1 MDDLAKLSKGLGGSG
16 AQGAGDA
23 TQTPGGPQL
32 AGALEAQGGMDGLL
46 AKLRAAGLGDQ
57 VDSWIGTGPNQS
69 IDPQQLKAAIGDDD
83 AQRLAGATGLDLS
96 ALLPMLAAFLPQII
110 DMLTPDG
117 NVPAGG
123 LNGGAGGGLPDL
135 GGLLG
140 GVLGGAG
147 ARGTGGTSGSSGA
160 GGAGGLDD
168 LLGGLGGMLGG
179 DKDR

>member
-1 MDDLAKLSKGLGGSG
+1 MDDLAKLSQGLR
-16 AQGAGDA
+16 GAGAPGASDA
-23 TQTPGGPQL
+23 TATPGGLQL
-32 AGALEAQGGMDGLL
+32 AGALEAQGGIDGLL

-57 VDSWIGTGPNQS
+57 VDSWIGTGANQS
-69 IDPQQLKAAIGDDD
+69 IDPQQLKAAIGDDG

-117 NVPAGG
+117 TVPAGG
-123 LNGGAGGGLPDL
+123 LNGATGPGGGLPDL

-147 ARGTGGTSGSSGA
+147 GTA
-160 GGAGGLDD
+160 GAGGLDD

-179 DKDR
+179 DKGR

>member
-1 MDDLAKLSKGLGGSG
+1 MDDLDQLSKGLGGPGS
-16 AQGAGDA
+16 QGAVDA
-23 TQTPGGPQL
+23 TGTPGGVQL
-32 AGALEAQGGMDGLL
+32 ASALEAQGGIDGLV
-46 AKLRAAGLGDQ
+46 AKLREAGLGDQ
-57 VDSWIGTGPNQS
+57 VDSWIGTGTNQP
-69 IDPQQLKAAIGDDD
+69 IDAQQLKTALGDDG
-83 AQRLAGATGLDLS
+83 AQRVAGATGLDLA

-123 LNGGAGGGLPDL
+123 LNGATGSGGLPDL

-147 ARGTGGTSGSSGA
+147 SGGTGTSA
-160 GGAGGLDD
+160 GAGGLDD

-179 DKDR
+179 DKGR

>member
-1 MDDLAKLSKGLGGSG
+1 MDDLDKLSRGLGSAGSG
-16 AQGAGDA
+16 GGTDA
-23 TQTPGGPQL
+23 TETSGGVQL
-32 AGALEAQGGMDGLL
+32 ASALEAQGGIDGLL
-46 AKLRAAGLGDQ
+46 EKLRGAGLGDQ
-57 VDSWIGTGPNQS
+57 VDSWIGTGANQPL
-69 IDPQQLKAAIGDDD
+69 DPQQLKAAIGDDG

-123 LNGGAGGGLPDL
+123 LNGAAGSGGLPDL

-147 ARGTGGTSGSSGA
+147 TGGTGRT

-179 DKDR
+179 DKGR

>member
-1 MDDLAKLSKGLGGSG
+1 MDDLDELTQGLRGGVG
-16 AQGAGDA
+16 ARGAVDA
-23 TQTPGGPQL
+23 TETPGGLAL
-32 AGALEAQGGMDGLL
+32 AGALEAQGGLDGLL

-57 VDSWIGTGPNQS
+57 VDSWIGTGPNQPM
-69 IDPQQLKAAIGDDD
+69 DPAQLKAAIGDDG

-117 NVPAGG
+117 TVPTGG
-123 LNGGAGGGLPDL
+123 LDGATAGGGLPDL

-140 GVLGGAG
+140 GVLGGAAAG
-147 ARGTGGTSGSSGA
+147 GTGA
-160 GGAGGLDD
+160 AGAGGLDD

-179 DKDR
+179 DKGR